1 MAKVFDCTDECTA
14 RVSKRCDESEFADD
28 RTMNENITITPVAL
42 MGESTYTLPFD
53 YHQCKDFWL
62 QRRNALLQEVEA
74 IERALNIQPRT
85 AQCRRKYK
93 QEQ

>member
-1 MAKVFDCTDECTA
+1 
-14 RVSKRCDESEFADD
+14 
-28 RTMNENITITPVAL
+28 MNENITITPVAL